1 MMWQKRFLIS
11 AGVLRSFSSSKSLEM
26 SSSEQMISHADPTK
40 KLMIGVKQNRAEWA
54 DADSAA
60 EAIKYPMGVFQLNGN
75 LKNSNGMHF
84 IGV

>member
-1 MMWQKRFLIS
+1 
-11 AGVLRSFSSSKSLEM
+11 
-26 SSSEQMISHADPTK
+26 MISHADPTK